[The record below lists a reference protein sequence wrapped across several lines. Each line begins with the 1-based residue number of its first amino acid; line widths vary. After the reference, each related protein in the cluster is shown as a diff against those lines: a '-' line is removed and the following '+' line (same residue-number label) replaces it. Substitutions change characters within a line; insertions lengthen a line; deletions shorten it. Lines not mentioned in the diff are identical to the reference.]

1 VSASSPP
8 SASDPVAAWN
18 AAKPVDERRRAGV
31 RWALAVALALAAS
44 AASAPVAFAA
54 PPTSA
59 SAAVRLEV
67 ESGLE
72 HFQARRFAEARA
84 AFLRALPDVP
94 PGEARDNLAFDV
106 AVCDYELGEYR
117 AAEERFARLAEAAS
131 PARDEALLHAGWAAL
146 ARDDAGAAAGYLEK
160 VSRETAF
167 DNERRELAAAID
179 ATRAEGEVAAF
190 DRALAAATAAYD
202 RSDLTAAEAGVR
214 EARKYEAR
222 ASERSRAALDYLAGL
237 VAHERGDGA
246 AARKALEQSLSRNP
260 EDGAARAVLGE
271 LALERGDVDGAER
284 HYRESLG
291 ADLSPA
297 EASVVREALDA
308 LYPLP
313 RPGLGAWLAVGA
325 GYDSNATQS
334 GSTETV
340 GYAVPEGRP
349 SPFTAPAW
357 GVEYRFKS
365 SERTRTVPY
374 YAGDWLLLGNA
385 DVQDASLSSHEA
397 GVRFQLAPN
406 ASSELRLTAGGGA
419 TFSGVELSPFSLDA
433 VLRARFSVSHGRF
446 LQSAL
451 GAEARPSLGLSG
463 LDYLTGTRL
472 DVSLGERFDA
482 GRWGIG
488 AAVGYRYNGIGTQL
502 VSVDPLR
509 YTLCN
514 RLCAGARF
522 ELPLGYSGPFAQLDA
537 DVDVTARLS
546 LVGFAR
552 YERRAYLEQN
562 RIDGPLLPD
571 RLRALSEKTRVDD
584 RLTLGAR
591 ARQRFGAAPELG
603 LFLDYTLRLSGSNV
617 AYARDLDH
625 AFDYDDRNFTQHI
638 VEVGAD
644 ARF

>member
-1 VSASSPP
+1 M
-8 SASDPVAAWN
+8 SASDPVSASNGAN
-18 AAKPVDERRRAGV
+18 PAGGRRRAAV
-31 RWALAVALALAAS
+31 RWALAVAGSVAAC
-44 AASAPVAFAA
+44 AVSAPAAFAA
-54 PPTSA
+54 PPGGA
-59 SAAVRLEV
+59 SQAIRLEL

-72 HFQARRFAEARA
+72 HFHARRFAEARA
-84 AFLRALPDVP
+84 AFLRALPGLP
-94 PGEARDNLAFDV
+94 QGEARDNLEFDV

-117 AAEERFARLAEAAS
+117 AAEQRFVRLAEAAS

-146 ARDDAGAAAGYLEK
+146 ARDDASAAAAHLEK
-160 VSRETAF
+160 VSREARL
-167 DNERRELAAAID
+167 DEQRRELAAAVE
-179 ATRAEGEVAAF
+179 ATRADGEVAAF
-190 DRALAAATAAYD
+190 ERALAAATAAYD
-202 RSDLTAAEAGVR
+202 RSDLGAAEAALR

-237 VAHERGDGA
+237 VAHERGDDA
-246 AARKALEQSLSRNP
+246 AARAALEQSLSRNP
-260 EDGAARAVLGE
+260 DDGAVRAVLGE

-297 EASVVREALDA
+297 EASAVREALDA

-340 GYAVPEGRP
+340 GYALPEARP
-349 SPFTAPAW
+349 SAFTAPAW
-357 GVEYRFKS
+357 SIEYRLKS
-365 SERTRTVPY
+365 SERTRMVPY

-385 DVQDASLSSHEA
+385 DVQEASLSTHEA

-406 ASSELRLTAGGGA
+406 PSSELRLTAGGSA
-419 TFSGVELSPFSLDA
+419 TFSGIELSPFSLDGL
-433 VLRARFSVSHGRF
+433 LRARFSVSHGRF

-451 GAEARPSLGLSG
+451 AAEARPSLGLSG
-463 LDYLTGTRL
+463 LDYLTGTRI

-488 AAVGYRYNGIGTQL
+488 ASVGYRYNGIGTQV

-509 YTLCN
+509 FSLCN

-537 DVDVTARLS
+537 DVDVTAKLS
-546 LVGFAR
+546 LIGFAR
-552 YERRAYLEQN
+552 YEHRAYLEQN
-562 RIDGPLLPD
+562 RIDGPLLPE
-571 RLRALSEKTRVDD
+571 RLRALSRKTRVDD
-584 RLTLGAR
+584 RLALGAR

-603 LFLDYTLRLSGSNV
+603 VFLDYTLRLSRSNV
-617 AYARDLDH
+617 AYARDLEH

-638 VEVGAD
+638 VELGAD